1 MNPDTRYIEASEKR
15 VGLAINRY
23 SLIQG
28 GDNVL
33 VALSGG
39 KDSLV
44 MLETLAN
51 RRRRLPV
58 TYGITAAHVHI
69 KNIGYSV
76 DRDYLVDFCEKLS
89 VPLHIIEAEADLE
102 SAGDKSIC
110 FVCSW
115 LRRKKL
121 FDLCESAGCG
131 ILAFGHHMDDA
142 VETLVMNMMFNGTIS
157 SMPPALH
164 LFSGKLKLIRPL
176 ILLEEKETL
185 EYSRLRGFPKMV
197 KDCPHSKDSKR
208 AEAKKIIQAMTS
220 VEKTSL
226 KNLYRSMSNIHGEYL
241 PIARDPFVAP

>member
-1 MNPDTRYIEASEKR
+1 MNPGDRYIEAAEKR

-23 SLIQG
+23 SLVQG
-28 GDNVL
+28 DDSVL

-58 TYGITAAHVHI
+58 TYNISAAHVHI

-76 DRDYLVDFCEKLS
+76 DREYLAGFCEKLS

-102 SAGDKSIC
+102 SAGDKSVCFIC
-110 FVCSW
+110 AW

-121 FDLCESAGCG
+121 FDLCESTGCN
-131 ILAFGHHMDDA
+131 ILALGHHKDDA
-142 VETLVMNMMFNGTIS
+142 VETLIMNMMFNGTIS
-157 SMPPALH
+157 SMPPALQ
-164 LFSGKLKLIRPL
+164 LFGGKLKLIRPL
-176 ILLEEKETL
+176 ILLEENEIA
-185 EYSRLRGFPKMV
+185 EYSRLRDFHLML
-197 KDCPHSKDSKR
+197 KDCPHSKESKR
-208 AEAKKIIQAMTS
+208 AEAKKIIQAMTA
-220 VEKTSL
+220 VEKDSL

-241 PIARDPFVAP
+241 P

>member
-1 MNPDTRYIEASEKR
+1 MKSDKRFIDALERR
-15 VGLAINRY
+15 VGLSINRY

-39 KDSLV
+39 KDSFV

-69 KNIGYSV
+69 KNIGYGV
-76 DRDYLVDFCEKLS
+76 DRGYMEGFCEELS

-102 SAGDKSIC
+102 SAGDKSVC

-115 LRRKKL
+115 LRRRKL

-131 ILAFGHHMDDA
+131 ILALGHHMNDA
-142 VETLVMNMMFNGTIS
+142 VETLLMNMMFNGTIS
-157 SMPPALH
+157 SIPPALH
-164 LFSGKLKLIRPL
+164 LFKGKLKVIRPL
-176 ILLEEKETL
+176 ILLEANEIA
-185 EYSRLRGFPKMV
+185 EYARLREFPSML
-197 KDCPHSKDSKR
+197 KDCPHSGQSKR
-208 AEAKKIIQAMTS
+208 ADGKKIIEAMTAI
-220 VEKTSL
+220 EKDSL
-226 KNLYRSMSNIHGEYL
+226 KNLYRSMSNIHEEYL
-241 PIARDPFVAP
+241 SVK

>member
-1 MNPDTRYIEASEKR
+1 MNPETRYIEAAEKR

-23 SLIQG
+23 SLISG

-76 DRDYLVDFCEKLS
+76 DRDYMADFCAKLS

-102 SAGDKSIC
+102 SARDKSVC
-110 FVCSW
+110 FVCAW

-131 ILAFGHHMDDA
+131 ILALGHHMDDA
-142 VETLVMNMMFNGTIS
+142 VETLIMNMMLNGTIS
-157 SMPPALH
+157 SMPPALD
-164 LFSGKLKLIRPL
+164 LFSGKLKVIRPL
-176 ILLEEKETL
+176 ILLEENEIA
-185 EYSRLRGFPKMV
+185 EYSRLRKFPPMP
-197 KDCPHSKDSKR
+197 KDCPHSKESKR
-208 AEAKKIIQAMTS
+208 ADAKKIIQAMTA
-220 VEKTSL
+220 VEKDSL
-226 KNLYRSMSNIHGEYL
+226 KNIYKSMSNIHSEYL
-241 PIARDPFVAP
+241 PTENNRQM

>member
-1 MNPDTRYIEASEKR
+1 MNPETRYIEAAEKR

-23 SLIQG
+23 SLVHD
-28 GDNVL
+28 GDSVL

-58 TYGITAAHVHI
+58 TYNVSAAHVHI

-76 DRDYLVDFCEKLS
+76 DRDYLADFCAKLS

-102 SAGDKSIC
+102 SAGDKSVC
-110 FVCSW
+110 FVCAW

-121 FDLCESAGCG
+121 FDLCESTGCG
-131 ILAFGHHMDDA
+131 ILALGHHMDDA
-142 VETLVMNMMFNGTIS
+142 VETLIMNMMFNGTIS
-157 SMPPALH
+157 SMPAALE
-164 LFSGKLKLIRPL
+164 LFGGKLKLIRPL
-176 ILLEEKETL
+176 ILLEENEL
-185 EYSRLRGFPKMV
+185 AEYSLLRKFPPML
-197 KDCPHSKDSKR
+197 KDCPHSKESKR
-208 AEAKKIIQAMTS
+208 ADAKKIIQAMNAI
-220 VEKTSL
+220 EKDAL

-241 PIARDPFVAP
+241 PMEKNRQM

>member
-1 MNPDTRYIEASEKR
+1 MKRDNRYIDAIEKR

-23 SLIQG
+23 SLIHG

-39 KDSLV
+39 KDSLA

-76 DRDYLVDFCEKLS
+76 DRDYLADFCEQLS
-89 VPLHIIEAEADLE
+89 VPLHIIEAGADLD
-102 SAGDKSIC
+102 APCDKSVC
-110 FVCSW
+110 FICSW

-121 FDLCESAGCG
+121 FDLCESTGCG
-131 ILAFGHHMDDA
+131 ILALGHQMNDA
-142 VETLVMNMMFNGTIS
+142 VETLLMNMMFNGTIS
-157 SMPPALH
+157 SMPPALN
-164 LFSGKLKLIRPL
+164 LFSGKLKIIRPL
-176 ILLEEKETL
+176 ILLEENETA
-185 EYSRLRGFPKMV
+185 EYSRLRGFPAMV
-197 KDCPHSKDSKR
+197 KDCPHSKESKR
-208 AEAKKIIQAMTS
+208 ADAKKIIQAMNAI
-220 VEKTSL
+220 EKDAL

-241 PIARDPFVAP
+241 PMEKNRQM